1 MFAGSGGDQLRQAEG
16 CFRALATTA
25 RELEEFA
32 PGPTPG

>member
-1 MFAGSGGDQLRQAEG
+1 MFTDSGGGQLRQAEG
-16 CFRALATTA
+16 CFRALAATA